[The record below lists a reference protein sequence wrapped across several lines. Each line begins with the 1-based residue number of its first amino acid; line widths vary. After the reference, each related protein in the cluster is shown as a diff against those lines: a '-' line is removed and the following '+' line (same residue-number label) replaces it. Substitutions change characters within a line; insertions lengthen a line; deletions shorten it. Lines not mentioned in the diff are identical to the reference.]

1 MTFGSIR
8 SSPSLEI
15 PSTPPGGL
23 GRDEKRR
30 SLIISS
36 RVYALVYCGSR
47 APGGGGGAGRVLGF
61 RKFAKR
67 NKRLLAVQAN
77 ENFITFYIVIFYYC
91 GICLLLE
98 PRLVEVHRFYLQSW
112 FHVLVLNVAN
122 KCSKYIR
129 LRYRGAQLLLTPP
142 SCMDGGRR
150 AWTVCYGIGL
160 GTNAWIRRFQDGGC
174 STLYSPISTQI
185 ASSSS
190 ARGFIYSVDIFF
202 YIFSYVPGGKDALR
216 AKNSL
221 KVHVM

>member
-1 MTFGSIR
+1 MYLEPICTYTLTRLCPRFLKGLIWL
-8 SSPSLEI
+8 SSK
-15 PSTPPGGL
+15 T
-23 GRDEKRR
+23 
-30 SLIISS
+30 
-36 RVYALVYCGSR
+36 
-47 APGGGGGAGRVLGF
+47 VLHFLTLNSGT
-61 RKFAKR
+61 RY
-67 NKRLLAVQAN
+67 LAC
-77 ENFITFYIVIFYYC
+77 ENFITSYIIIFYC

-98 PRLVEVHRFYLQSW
+98 PRLVEVYRFYLQSW

-122 KCSKYIR
+122 KCSKYIP

-142 SCMDGGRR
+142 FCMDGGQRGQR

-185 ASSSS
+185 TSSSS

-221 KVHVM
+221 EFHVM